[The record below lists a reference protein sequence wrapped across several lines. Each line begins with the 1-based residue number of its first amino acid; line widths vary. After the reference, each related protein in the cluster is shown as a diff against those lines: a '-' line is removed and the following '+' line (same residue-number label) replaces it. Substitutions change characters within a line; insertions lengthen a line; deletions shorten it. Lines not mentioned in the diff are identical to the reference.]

1 MPCVKLTVDDTF
13 LFTLMIAAV
22 VAVVSLLTQANRAKK
37 EVKEFPGTL
46 FGEKVNGMIHLS
58 KTSINKTCSPWPLE
72 LDGNFQTL
80 SPYVTGEFPLY
91 SFLLHFER
99 YFKRWPKLMLISTS
113 GTLPKYRANQLLF
126 DAFVTCIVMRSNAPS
141 SGICQVTLPKIPV
154 KSDKRRTE

>member
-1 MPCVKLTVDDTF
+1 
-13 LFTLMIAAV
+13 MIVAV

-37 EVKEFPGTL
+37 KLRSFQEHLLL

-58 KTSINKTCSPWPLE
+58 KTSINKTCSRWPLE